1 MQLWRLTLKE
11 LLHRKVSFVS
21 GLISVAI
28 AVACVSSALTLLAAH
43 DLRTEAV
50 ITQKEAD
57 TRESMRQMEDDYRR
71 IMRDMGYNVLILH
84 QDQDFAKLQREGVPD
99 TFMPDDYAQRLAQGG
114 ITTLNHLLPVL
125 QQRTRWEERDMEVV
139 IAGVL
144 GQPPIQGRRSVEGV
158 GVGPDGTPIMTPVPR
173 DGVDVGH
180 ALAERFGLSPGDALS
195 LNGNTL
201 TVNKCLPRRGAQED
215 ITLWVHLDQAQE
227 WFGMPGKIN
236 GIFALECVCHAE
248 SLGKIIEEVHGIL
261 PETQVFEFSSLVQSR
276 ALARARAAET
286 HRDAIEAERRN
297 RAALRHEREQMALV
311 LTPMAAVGA
320 AVWIFLLTM
329 TNVRERRYEI
339 GILRALGFSALKI
352 IGLFQLR
359 VLAMSLIGAL
369 FGYLAG
375 VLAGILLG
383 GAPVSSPLFAA
394 ALHPLYFLAAM
405 IAAAMLAGVA
415 AWIPALRAAAQDPAE
430 ILKEMT

>member
-11 LLHRKVSFVS
+11 LLHRKVSFMS

-28 AVACVSSALTLLAAH
+28 AVGCVSGALTLLAAH
-43 DLRTEAV
+43 DVRTEAV
-50 ITQKEAD
+50 ITQKEAE
-57 TRESMRQMEDDYRR
+57 TREAMRIMEDDYRR

-84 QDQDFAKLQREGVPD
+84 QDQDFAKLQQEGVPD

-125 QQRTRWEERDMEVV
+125 QRKARWEERDMEVV

-144 GQPPIQGRRSVEGV
+144 GQPPIQGRRSVDGV
-158 GVGPDGTPIMTPVPR
+158 GVGPDGIPIMTPVPR
-173 DGVDVGH
+173 GGVDVGY
-180 ALAERFGLSPGDALS
+180 ALAAQFNFSPGDKLL
-195 LNGNTL
+195 LNGKTL
-201 TVNKCLPRRGAQED
+201 TVNKCLSRRGAQED
-215 ITLWVHLDQAQE
+215 ITLWVHLEQAQE

-248 SLGKIIEEVHGIL
+248 SLGKIIEEVHAIL
-261 PETQVFEFSSLVQSR
+261 PETQIFEFSSLVQSR

-311 LTPMAAVGA
+311 LTPLAAAGA
-320 AVWIFLLTM
+320 TVWIFLLTAA
-329 TNVRERRYEI
+329 NVRERRYEI
-339 GILRALGFSALKI
+339 GILRALGFSAMKI

-359 VLAMSLIGAL
+359 VLIMGILGG
-369 FGYLAG
+369 FCGYFAG
-375 VLAGILLG
+375 VLAGTLLG
-383 GAPVSSPLFAA
+383 GAPVSSQVFGA

-405 IAAAMLAGVA
+405 LAAAALAGVA